1 MRDAHDAHTR
11 KLIEGLRQR
20 RWTASDAEQALEAWR
35 RTSLSAREFCRIYG
49 MDPQRLL
56 WWNRRSVKGKAQR
69 RRTSRLVPAVVTM
82 SSQPA
87 GVIVRVGEIAIAVD
101 AAAVQAEWVAVLL
114 RELTE
119 K

>member
-1 MRDAHDAHTR
+1 MH
-11 KLIEGLRQR
+11 
-20 RWTASDAEQALEAWR
+20 
-35 RTSLSAREFCRIYG
+35 G

-56 WWNRRSVKGKAQR
+56 WWSKRIGNGKAQGR
-69 RRTSRLVPAVVTM
+69 RANRLVPAVVTM

-87 GVIVRVGEIAIAVD
+87 GVIVRVGDLAIAVD
-101 AAAVQAEWVAVLL
+101 AATVQPEWVALLL